1 MIYPENP
8 ITVGQ
13 TLQRSIDRIMQQPKT
28 ADNIYDDSAFRQF
41 LLTAGANEEQ
51 SLVNQLLIYEQAPET
66 DVYITEAQLRE
77 KQWQAKPGSKSFWLL
92 NVQTEHDDSYLK
104 LERAWARNDVLGLG
118 AVVQRK
124 WRLHPHFELQEVEML
139 RKSYGSITAET
150 LPLALKQSAETEVR
164 NGMRAE
170 EWYDQFRECT
180 GRVSVEE
187 MRSRIMPTD
196 DIPFESDAKIEA
208 ETAWLEK
215 ILVNA
220 VWLELL
226 SRCEIRF
233 NSYVPAG
240 TLQLQPY
247 CTNEDVLFFLLT
259 KIHRM
264 TDSVFSVFYGKILPK
279 YDDLLSFEQK
289 FHIAEPQHEALPM
302 MTMED
307 ETTCPAMIL
316 PDSENEIGGYA
327 LQRIEYLEDYE
338 PETYLSY
345 LSGDMLLSHAMETAE
360 RAVERRCDIVQK
372 ATDDIADYAEWEKA
386 VETVSDDAH
395 RTVYREIITS

>member
-1 MIYPENP
+1 MQTPNE

-118 AVVQRK
+118 AVVERK
-124 WRLHPHFELQEVEML
+124 WRLHPHFEIQEVEAL
-139 RKSYGSITAET
+139 QNSYHRITAET
-150 LPLALKQSAETEVR
+150 LPLALKQAAETEVG

-289 FHIAEPQHEALPM
+289 FHIAEPHHEALPM
-302 MTMED
+302 MTMEN

-345 LSGDMLLSHAMETAE
+345 LSGDMLISHAMNIAE
-360 RAVERRCDIVQK
+360 RAMERSCDIVQK
-372 ATDDIADYAEWEKA
+372 ATDGIFEEKELEKA
-386 VETVSDDAH
+386 IDAVSDDAY
-395 RTVYREIITS
+395 RTVYQEIITS

>member
-1 MIYPENP
+1 MQTPNE

-66 DVYITEAQLRE
+66 DVYITEAQLCE

-118 AVVQRK
+118 AVVERK
-124 WRLHPHFELQEVEML
+124 WRLHPHFEIQEVEAL
-139 RKSYGSITAET
+139 QNSYHRITAET
-150 LPLALKQSAETEVR
+150 LPLALKQAAETEVG

-180 GRVSVEE
+180 GRVSVEN

-196 DIPFESDAKIEA
+196 DIPFESDAAIEA
-208 ETAWLEK
+208 ETAWLENTL
-215 ILVNA
+215 INA

-233 NSYVPAG
+233 GSYIPAG

-247 CTNEDVLFFLLT
+247 CTNEDALFFLLT
-259 KIHRM
+259 RIHLIA
-264 TDSVFSVFYGKILPK
+264 DSIFGVFYGKILPK

-307 ETTCPAMIL
+307 KTTCPAMIL

-345 LSGDMLLSHAMETAE
+345 LSGDMLISHAMETAE

>member
-13 TLQRSIDRIMQQPKT
+13 ILQRSIDRIMQQPKT
-28 ADNIYDDSAFRQF
+28 TDNIYDDSAFRQF

-77 KQWQAKPGSKSFWLL
+77 KQWQAKSGSKSFWLL

-118 AVVQRK
+118 AVVERK

-150 LPLALKQSAETEVR
+150 LPLALKQAAETEVR

-196 DIPFESDAKIEA
+196 DIPFESDTKIEA

-240 TLQLQPY
+240 T
-247 CTNEDVLFFLLT
+247 
-259 KIHRM
+259 
-264 TDSVFSVFYGKILPK
+264 
-279 YDDLLSFEQK
+279 
-289 FHIAEPQHEALPM
+289 
-302 MTMED
+302 
-307 ETTCPAMIL
+307 
-316 PDSENEIGGYA
+316 
-327 LQRIEYLEDYE
+327 
-338 PETYLSY
+338 
-345 LSGDMLLSHAMETAE
+345 
-360 RAVERRCDIVQK
+360 
-372 ATDDIADYAEWEKA
+372 
-386 VETVSDDAH
+386 
-395 RTVYREIITS
+395 

>member
-1 MIYPENP
+1 MQTPNE

-118 AVVQRK
+118 AVVERK
-124 WRLHPHFELQEVEML
+124 WRLHPHFEIQEVEAL
-139 RKSYGSITAET
+139 QNSYHRITAET
-150 LPLALKQSAETEVR
+150 LPLALKQAAESEVQDR
-164 NGMRAE
+164 MRYE
-170 EWYDQFRECT
+170 EWYELFRENT
-180 GRVSVEE
+180 GRVSVKN

-196 DIPFESDAKIEA
+196 DIPFESDAAIEA
-208 ETAWLEK
+208 ETAWLENTL
-215 ILVNA
+215 INA

-233 NSYVPAG
+233 GSYIPAG

-247 CTNEDVLFFLLT
+247 CINEDALFFLLT
-259 KIHRM
+259 RIHLIA
-264 TDSVFSVFYGKILPK
+264 DSIFGVFYGKILPK

-316 PDSENEIGGYA
+316 LDSENEIGGYA

-345 LSGDMLLSHAMETAE
+345 LSGDMLISHAMNIAE
-360 RAVERRCDIVQK
+360 RAMERSCDIVQK
-372 ATDDIADYAEWEKA
+372 ATDGIADYAEWEKA

>member
-1 MIYPENP
+1 MQDNP

-13 TLQRSIDRIMQQPKT
+13 TLQRAIDRIMQQPKT

-92 NVQTEHDDSYLK
+92 NVQMEHDDSYLK

-118 AVVQRK
+118 AVVERK
-124 WRLHPHFELQEVEML
+124 WRLHPHFEIQEVEAL
-139 RKSYGSITAET
+139 QSSYHRITAET
-150 LPLALKQSAETEVR
+150 LPIALKQVAESEVQDR
-164 NGMRAE
+164 MRYE
-170 EWYDQFRECT
+170 EWYELFRECT

-196 DIPFESDAKIEA
+196 DIPFESDTKIEA

-247 CTNEDVLFFLLT
+247 CINEDALFFLLT
-259 KIHRM
+259 RIHLIA
-264 TDSVFSVFYGKILPK
+264 DSIFGVFYGKILPK

-289 FHIAEPQHEALPM
+289 FHIAEPQHGALPM

-345 LSGDMLLSHAMETAE
+345 LSGDMLISHAMNIAE
-360 RAVERRCDIVQK
+360 RAMERSCDIVQK
-372 ATDDIADYAEWEKA
+372 ATDGIFEEKELEKA
-386 VETVSDDAH
+386 IDAVSDDAY

>member
-13 TLQRSIDRIMQQPKT
+13 ILQRSIDRIMQQPKT
-28 ADNIYDDSAFRQF
+28 TDNIYDDSAFRQF

-66 DVYITEAQLRE
+66 DVYITEAQLCE

-118 AVVQRK
+118 AVVERK
-124 WRLHPHFELQEVEML
+124 WRLHPHFEIQEVEAL
-139 RKSYGSITAET
+139 QNSYHRITAET
-150 LPLALKQSAETEVR
+150 LPLALKQAAETEVG

-307 ETTCPAMIL
+307 KTTCPAMIL

-345 LSGDMLLSHAMETAE
+345 LSGDMLISHAMETAE

>member
-1 MIYPENP
+1 MQTPNE

-13 TLQRSIDRIMQQPKT
+13 TLQHSIDRIMQQPKT

-66 DVYITEAQLRE
+66 GVYIAEAQLHG
-77 KQWQAKPGSKSFWLL
+77 KKWQAKPESKAFWLL
-92 NVQTEHDDSYLK
+92 TVQTRHDDSYMK

-118 AVVQRK
+118 AVVERK
-124 WRLHPHFELQEVEML
+124 WRLHPHFEIQEVETL
-139 RKSYGSITAET
+139 RRSYSSITAET
-150 LPLALKQSAETEVR
+150 MPIALKQAAESEVQ
-164 NGMRAE
+164 NGIRAE

-180 GRVSVEE
+180 GRVSVEN
-187 MRSRIMPTD
+187 MRSRMMPTD
-196 DIPFESDAKIEA
+196 DIPFESDAAIEV

-240 TLQLQPY
+240 TLQLLPY

-264 TDSVFSVFYGKILPK
+264 ADSIFSVFYGKILPK

-302 MTMED
+302 MTMKD
-307 ETTCPAMIL
+307 ETICPAMIL
-316 PDSENEIGGYA
+316 PDSKNEIGGYA

-345 LSGDMLLSHAMETAE
+345 LSGDMLISHAMETAE

-372 ATDDIADYAEWEKA
+372 ATDGISDYEEWEKA
-386 VETVSDDAH
+386 VESVSDDAH

>member
-1 MIYPENP
+1 MQDNP

-13 TLQRSIDRIMQQPKT
+13 TLQRAIDRIMQQPKT

-92 NVQTEHDDSYLK
+92 NVQMEHDDSYLK

-118 AVVQRK
+118 AVVERK
-124 WRLHPHFELQEVEML
+124 WRLHPHFEIQEVEA
-139 RKSYGSITAET
+139 RQSSYHRITAET
-150 LPLALKQSAETEVR
+150 LPIALKQVAESEVQDR
-164 NGMRAE
+164 MRYE
-170 EWYDQFRECT
+170 EWYELFRECT

-196 DIPFESDAKIEA
+196 DIPFESDTKIEA

-247 CTNEDVLFFLLT
+247 CINEDALFFLLT
-259 KIHRM
+259 RIHLIA
-264 TDSVFSVFYGKILPK
+264 DSIFGVFYGKILPK

-289 FHIAEPQHEALPM
+289 FHIAEPQHGALPM

-345 LSGDMLLSHAMETAE
+345 LSGDMLISHAMNIAE
-360 RAVERRCDIVQK
+360 RAMERSCDIVQK
-372 ATDDIADYAEWEKA
+372 ATDGIFEEKELEKA
-386 VETVSDDAH
+386 IDAVSDDAY
-395 RTVYREIITS
+395 RTVYQEIITS

>member
-1 MIYPENP
+1 MQTPNE

-28 ADNIYDDSAFRQF
+28 TDNIYDDSAFRQF

-118 AVVQRK
+118 AVVERK
-124 WRLHPHFELQEVEML
+124 WRLHPHFEIQEVEAL
-139 RKSYGSITAET
+139 QNSYHRITAET
-150 LPLALKQSAETEVR
+150 LPLALKQAAETEVG

-264 TDSVFSVFYGKILPK
+264 TDSIFGVFYGKILPK

-302 MTMED
+302 LTMED

-345 LSGDMLLSHAMETAE
+345 LSGDMLISHAMNIAE
-360 RAVERRCDIVQK
+360 RAMERSCDIVQK
-372 ATDDIADYAEWEKA
+372 ATDGIFEEKELEKA
-386 VETVSDDAH
+386 IDAVSDDAY
-395 RTVYREIITS
+395 RTVYQEIITS

>member
-1 MIYPENP
+1 MQTPNE

-13 TLQRSIDRIMQQPKT
+13 TLQRSIDRIMKQPKT

>member
-28 ADNIYDDSAFRQF
+28 TDNIYDDSAFRQF

-77 KQWQAKPGSKSFWLL
+77 KQWQAKSGSKSFWLL

-104 LERAWARNDVLGLG
+104 LKRAWARNDVLGLG

-150 LPLALKQSAETEVR
+150 LPLALKQAAETEVR

-264 TDSVFSVFYGKILPK
+264 TDRVFSVFYGKILPK

-307 ETTCPAMIL
+307 KTTCPAMIL

-345 LSGDMLLSHAMETAE
+345 LSGDMLISHAMNIAE
-360 RAVERRCDIVQK
+360 RAMERSCDIVQK
-372 ATDDIADYAEWEKA
+372 ATDGIFEEKELEKA
-386 VETVSDDAH
+386 IDAVSDDAY
-395 RTVYREIITS
+395 RTVYQEIITS

>member
-13 TLQRSIDRIMQQPKT
+13 TLQRVIDRIMQQPKT

-77 KQWQAKPGSKSFWLL
+77 KQWQAKSGSKSFWLL

-118 AVVQRK
+118 AVVERK

-150 LPLALKQSAETEVR
+150 LPLALKQAAETEVR

-307 ETTCPAMIL
+307 KTTCPAMIL

-345 LSGDMLLSHAMETAE
+345 LSGDMLISHAMETAE

>member
-13 TLQRSIDRIMQQPKT
+13 ILQRSIDRIMQQPKT
-28 ADNIYDDSAFRQF
+28 TDNIYDDSAFRQF

-66 DVYITEAQLRE
+66 AVYITEEELHQE
-77 KQWQAKPGSKSFWLL
+77 NWQAKPGSKSFWLL

-118 AVVQRK
+118 AVVERK
-124 WRLHPHFELQEVEML
+124 WRLHPHFEIQEVEAL
-139 RKSYGSITAET
+139 QSSYHRITAET
-150 LPLALKQSAETEVR
+150 LPIALKQAAESEAQDR
-164 NGMRAE
+164 MRYE
-170 EWYDQFRECT
+170 EWYELFRENT
-180 GRVSVEE
+180 GRVSVEN

-196 DIPFESDAKIEA
+196 DIPFESDAAIEA
-208 ETAWLEK
+208 ETAWLENTL
-215 ILVNA
+215 INA

-233 NSYVPAG
+233 NSYIPAG

-247 CTNEDVLFFLLT
+247 CTNEDALFFLLT
-259 KIHRM
+259 RIHLIA
-264 TDSVFSVFYGKILPK
+264 DSIFGVFYGKILPK

-302 MTMED
+302 MNMED

-345 LSGDMLLSHAMETAE
+345 LSGDMLISHAMNIAE
-360 RAVERRCDIVQK
+360 RAMERSCDIVQK
-372 ATDDIADYAEWEKA
+372 ATDGIFEEKELEKA
-386 VETVSDDAH
+386 IDAVSDDAY
-395 RTVYREIITS
+395 RTVYQEIITS

>member
-1 MIYPENP
+1 MQTPNE

-118 AVVQRK
+118 AVVERK
-124 WRLHPHFELQEVEML
+124 WRLHPHFEIQEVEAL
-139 RKSYGSITAET
+139 QNSYHRITAET
-150 LPLALKQSAETEVR
+150 LPLALKQAAETEVG

-233 NSYVPAG
+233 GSYIPAG

-247 CTNEDVLFFLLT
+247 CTNEDALFFLLT
-259 KIHRM
+259 RIHLIA
-264 TDSVFSVFYGKILPK
+264 DSIFGVFYGKILPK

-302 MTMED
+302 MTMEN

-345 LSGDMLLSHAMETAE
+345 LSGDMLISHAMETAE

>member
-1 MIYPENP
+1 
-8 ITVGQ
+8 
-13 TLQRSIDRIMQQPKT
+13 
-28 ADNIYDDSAFRQF
+28 
-41 LLTAGANEEQ
+41 
-51 SLVNQLLIYEQAPET
+51 
-66 DVYITEAQLRE
+66 
-77 KQWQAKPGSKSFWLL
+77 
-92 NVQTEHDDSYLK
+92 
-104 LERAWARNDVLGLG
+104 
-118 AVVQRK
+118 
-124 WRLHPHFELQEVEML
+124 
-139 RKSYGSITAET
+139 
-150 LPLALKQSAETEVR
+150 
-164 NGMRAE
+164 
-170 EWYDQFRECT
+170 
-180 GRVSVEE
+180 
-187 MRSRIMPTD
+187 
-196 DIPFESDAKIEA
+196 
-208 ETAWLEK
+208 
-215 ILVNA
+215 
-220 VWLELL
+220 
-226 SRCEIRF
+226 
-233 NSYVPAG
+233 
-240 TLQLQPY
+240 
-247 CTNEDVLFFLLT
+247 
-259 KIHRM
+259 M

-345 LSGDMLLSHAMETAE
+345 LSRDMLISHAMGTAE

>member
-28 ADNIYDDSAFRQF
+28 TDNIYDDSAFRQF

-77 KQWQAKPGSKSFWLL
+77 KQWQAKSGSKSFWLL

-104 LERAWARNDVLGLG
+104 LKRAWARNDVLGLG

-150 LPLALKQSAETEVR
+150 LPLALKQAAETEVR

-307 ETTCPAMIL
+307 KTTCPAMIL

-345 LSGDMLLSHAMETAE
+345 LSGDMLISHAMETAE

>member
-13 TLQRSIDRIMQQPKT
+13 ILQRSIDRIMQQPKT
-28 ADNIYDDSAFRQF
+28 TDNIYDDSAFRQF

-66 DVYITEAQLRE
+66 AVYITEEELHQE
-77 KQWQAKPGSKSFWLL
+77 NWQVKPESKAFWLL
-92 NVQTEHDDSYLK
+92 TVQTRHDDSYMK

-150 LPLALKQSAETEVR
+150 LPLALKQAAETEVR
-164 NGMRAE
+164 NGMQAE

-247 CTNEDVLFFLLT
+247 CTNEDALFFLLT
-259 KIHRM
+259 RIHLIA
-264 TDSVFSVFYGKILPK
+264 DSIFGVFYGKILPK

-307 ETTCPAMIL
+307 KTTCPAMIL

-345 LSGDMLLSHAMETAE
+345 LSGDMLISHAMNIAE
-360 RAVERRCDIVQK
+360 RAMERSCDIVQK
-372 ATDDIADYAEWEKA
+372 ATDGIFEEKELEKA
-386 VETVSDDAH
+386 IDAVSDDAY
-395 RTVYREIITS
+395 RTVYQEIITS

>member
-1 MIYPENP
+1 MQTPNE

-13 TLQRSIDRIMQQPKT
+13 ILQRSIDRIMQQPKT

-118 AVVQRK
+118 AVVERK
-124 WRLHPHFELQEVEML
+124 WRLHPHFEIQEVKTL
-139 RKSYGSITAET
+139 RRSYSSITAET
-150 LPLALKQSAETEVR
+150 MPIALKQAAESEVQ

-180 GRVSVEE
+180 GRVSVED

-196 DIPFESDAKIEA
+196 DIPFESDVAIEA
-208 ETAWLEK
+208 ETAWLK
-215 ILVNA
+215 NILINA

-233 NSYVPAG
+233 NSYIPAG

-247 CTNEDVLFFLLT
+247 CTNEDVLFFLLI

-264 TDSVFSVFYGKILPK
+264 ADSIFGVFYEKLFPK

-289 FHIAEPQHEALPM
+289 FHIVEPQRETLPM

-307 ETTCPAMIL
+307 KTTCPAMIL

-345 LSGDMLLSHAMETAE
+345 LSGDMLISHAMDIAE
-360 RAVERRCDIVQK
+360 RAMERSCDIVQK
-372 ATDDIADYAEWEKA
+372 ATDGIFEEKELEKA
-386 VETVSDDAH
+386 IDAVSDDAY

>member
-1 MIYPENP
+1 MQTPNE

-66 DVYITEAQLRE
+66 AVYITEEELHQE
-77 KQWQAKPGSKSFWLL
+77 NWQAKPGSKSFWLL

-118 AVVQRK
+118 AVVERK
-124 WRLHPHFELQEVEML
+124 WRLHPHFEIQEVEAL
-139 RKSYGSITAET
+139 QSSYHRITAET
-150 LPLALKQSAETEVR
+150 LPIALKQAAESEAQDR
-164 NGMRAE
+164 MRYE
-170 EWYDQFRECT
+170 EWYELFRENT
-180 GRVSVEE
+180 GRVSVEN

-196 DIPFESDAKIEA
+196 DIPFESDAAIEA
-208 ETAWLEK
+208 ETAWLENTL
-215 ILVNA
+215 INA

-233 NSYVPAG
+233 NSYIPAG

-247 CTNEDVLFFLLT
+247 CTNEDALFFLLT
-259 KIHRM
+259 RLHLIA
-264 TDSVFSVFYGKILPK
+264 DSIFGVFYGKILPK

-302 MTMED
+302 MNMED

-345 LSGDMLLSHAMETAE
+345 LSGDMLISHAMNIAE
-360 RAVERRCDIVQK
+360 RAMERSCDIVQK
-372 ATDDIADYAEWEKA
+372 ATDGIFEEKELEKA
-386 VETVSDDAH
+386 IDAVSDDAY
-395 RTVYREIITS
+395 RTVYQEIITS

>member
-1 MIYPENP
+1 MQDNP

-13 TLQRSIDRIMQQPKT
+13 TLQRAIDRIMQQPKT

-92 NVQTEHDDSYLK
+92 NVQMEHDDSYLK

-118 AVVQRK
+118 AVVERK
-124 WRLHPHFELQEVEML
+124 WRLHPHFEIQEVEAL
-139 RKSYGSITAET
+139 QSSYHRITAET
-150 LPLALKQSAETEVR
+150 LPIALKQVAESEVQDR
-164 NGMRAE
+164 MRYE
-170 EWYDQFRECT
+170 EWYELFRECT

-196 DIPFESDAKIEA
+196 DIPFESDTKIEA

-247 CTNEDVLFFLLT
+247 CINEDALFFLLT
-259 KIHRM
+259 RIHLIA
-264 TDSVFSVFYGKILPK
+264 DSIFGVFYGKILPK
-279 YDDLLSFEQK
+279 YDDLLRFEQK
-289 FHIAEPQHEALPM
+289 FHIAEPQHGALPM

-345 LSGDMLLSHAMETAE
+345 LSGDMLISHAMNIAE
-360 RAVERRCDIVQK
+360 RAMERSCDIVQK
-372 ATDDIADYAEWEKA
+372 ATDGIFEEKELEKA
-386 VETVSDDAH
+386 IDAVSDDAY
-395 RTVYREIITS
+395 RTVYQEIITS

>member
-28 ADNIYDDSAFRQF
+28 TDNIYDDSAFRQF

-77 KQWQAKPGSKSFWLL
+77 KQWQAKSGSKSFWLL

-118 AVVQRK
+118 AVVERK

-150 LPLALKQSAETEVR
+150 LPLALKQAAETEVR

-307 ETTCPAMIL
+307 KTTCPAMIL

-345 LSGDMLLSHAMETAE
+345 LSGDMLISHAMETAE

>member
-28 ADNIYDDSAFRQF
+28 TDNIYDDSAFRQF

-66 DVYITEAQLRE
+66 AVYITEEELHQ
-77 KQWQAKPGSKSFWLL
+77 KNWQAKPESKAFWLL
-92 NVQTEHDDSYLK
+92 TVQTRHDDSYMK

-307 ETTCPAMIL
+307 KTTCPAMIL

-345 LSGDMLLSHAMETAE
+345 LSGDMLISHAMDIAE
-360 RAVERRCDIVQK
+360 RAMERSCDIVQK
-372 ATDDIADYAEWEKA
+372 ATDGIFEEKELEKA
-386 VETVSDDAH
+386 IDAVSDDAY
-395 RTVYREIITS
+395 RTVYQEIITS

>member
-28 ADNIYDDSAFRQF
+28 TDNIYDDSAFRQF

-77 KQWQAKPGSKSFWLL
+77 KQWQAKSGSKSFWLL

-118 AVVQRK
+118 AVVERK

-150 LPLALKQSAETEVR
+150 LPLALKQAAETEVR

-307 ETTCPAMIL
+307 KTTCPAMIL

>member
-1 MIYPENP
+1 MQTPNE

-118 AVVQRK
+118 AVVERK
-124 WRLHPHFELQEVEML
+124 WRLHPHFEIQEVEAL
-139 RKSYGSITAET
+139 QSSYHRITAET
-150 LPLALKQSAETEVR
+150 LPLALKQAAESEVQDR
-164 NGMRAE
+164 MRAE

-196 DIPFESDAKIEA
+196 DIPFESDAAIEA

-233 NSYVPAG
+233 GSYIPAG

-247 CTNEDVLFFLLT
+247 CTNEDALFFLLT
-259 KIHRM
+259 RIHLIA
-264 TDSVFSVFYGKILPK
+264 DSIFGVFYGKILPK

-316 PDSENEIGGYA
+316 PDGENEIGGYA

-345 LSGDMLLSHAMETAE
+345 LSGDMLLSHAMDIAE
-360 RAVERRCDIVQK
+360 RAMERSCDIVQK
-372 ATDDIADYAEWEKA
+372 ATDGIFEEKELEKA
-386 VETVSDDAH
+386 IDAVSDDAY
-395 RTVYREIITS
+395 RTVYQEIITS

>member
-28 ADNIYDDSAFRQF
+28 TDNIYDDSAFRQF

-104 LERAWARNDVLGLG
+104 LERAWAINDVLGLG
-118 AVVQRK
+118 AVVERK

-150 LPLALKQSAETEVR
+150 LPLALKQAAETEVR

-187 MRSRIMPTD
+187 MHSRIMPTD

-307 ETTCPAMIL
+307 KTICPAMIL

-345 LSGDMLLSHAMETAE
+345 LSGDMLISHAMETAE

>member
-1 MIYPENP
+1 MQTPNE

-66 DVYITEAQLRE
+66 AVYITEEELHQE
-77 KQWQAKPGSKSFWLL
+77 NWQAKPGSKSFWLL

-118 AVVQRK
+118 AVVERK
-124 WRLHPHFELQEVEML
+124 WRLHPHFEIQEVEAL
-139 RKSYGSITAET
+139 QSSYHRITAET
-150 LPLALKQSAETEVR
+150 LPIALKQAAESEVQDR
-164 NGMRAE
+164 MRYE
-170 EWYDQFRECT
+170 EWYELFRENT
-180 GRVSVEE
+180 GRVSVEN

-196 DIPFESDAKIEA
+196 DIPFESDAAIEA
-208 ETAWLEK
+208 ETAWLENTL
-215 ILVNA
+215 INA

-233 NSYVPAG
+233 NSYIPAG

-247 CTNEDVLFFLLT
+247 CINEDALFFLLT
-259 KIHRM
+259 RIHLIA
-264 TDSVFSVFYGKILPK
+264 DSIFGVFYGKILPK

-289 FHIAEPQHEALPM
+289 FHIAEPHHEALPM

-307 ETTCPAMIL
+307 KTTCPAMIL

-345 LSGDMLLSHAMETAE
+345 LSGDMLISHAMETAE

-372 ATDDIADYAEWEKA
+372 ATDDIFEEKELEKA
-386 VETVSDDAH
+386 IDAVSDDAY

>member
-1 MIYPENP
+1 MICPENP

-28 ADNIYDDSAFRQF
+28 TDNIYDDSAFRQF

-77 KQWQAKPGSKSFWLL
+77 KQWQAKSGSKSFWLL

-104 LERAWARNDVLGLG
+104 LKRAWARNDVLGLG

-150 LPLALKQSAETEVR
+150 LPLALKQAAETEVR

-345 LSGDMLLSHAMETAE
+345 LSGDMLISHAMDIAE
-360 RAVERRCDIVQK
+360 RAMERSCDIVQK
-372 ATDDIADYAEWEKA
+372 ATDGIFEEKELEKA
-386 VETVSDDAH
+386 IDAVSDDAY
-395 RTVYREIITS
+395 RTVYQEIITS

>member
-13 TLQRSIDRIMQQPKT
+13 TLQHSIDRIMQQPKT

-51 SLVNQLLIYEQAPET
+51 SLVNQPLIYEQAPET

-77 KQWQAKPGSKSFWLL
+77 KKWQAKPGSKSFWLL
-92 NVQTEHDDSYLK
+92 NVQTENDNSYLK

-118 AVVQRK
+118 TVAERK
-124 WRLHPHFELQEVEML
+124 WRLHPHFELQEAETL
-139 RKSYGSITAET
+139 RRSYGSITAET
-150 LPLALKQSAETEVR
+150 MPIALKQAAESEVR
-164 NGMRAE
+164 NGMRYE

-180 GRVSVEE
+180 GRVSVEN
-187 MRSRIMPTD
+187 MRSRMMPTD
-196 DIPFESDAKIEA
+196 DIPFESDAAIEV

-240 TLQLQPY
+240 TLQLLPY

-264 TDSVFSVFYGKILPK
+264 ADSIFSVFYGKILPK

-302 MTMED
+302 MNMED

-345 LSGDMLLSHAMETAE
+345 LSGDMLISHAMETAE

-372 ATDDIADYAEWEKA
+372 ATDGISDYEEWEKA
-386 VETVSDDAH
+386 VESVSDDAH

>member
-77 KQWQAKPGSKSFWLL
+77 KKWQAKPGSKSFWLL
-92 NVQTEHDDSYLK
+92 NVQTENDNSYLK

-118 AVVQRK
+118 TVAERK
-124 WRLHPHFELQEVEML
+124 WRLHPHFELQEAETL
-139 RKSYGSITAET
+139 RRSYGSITAET
-150 LPLALKQSAETEVR
+150 MPIALKQAAESEVR
-164 NGMRAE
+164 NGMRYE

-180 GRVSVEE
+180 GRVSVEN
-187 MRSRIMPTD
+187 MRSRMMPTD
-196 DIPFESDAKIEA
+196 DIPFESDAAIEV

-240 TLQLQPY
+240 TLQLLPY

-264 TDSVFSVFYGKILPK
+264 ADSIFSVFYGKILPK

-302 MTMED
+302 MTMKD
-307 ETTCPAMIL
+307 ETICPAMIL
-316 PDSENEIGGYA
+316 PDSKNEIGGYA

-345 LSGDMLLSHAMETAE
+345 LSGDMLISHAMETAE

-372 ATDDIADYAEWEKA
+372 ATDGISDYEEWEKA
-386 VETVSDDAH
+386 VESVSDDAH

>member
-1 MIYPENP
+1 MQDNP

-13 TLQRSIDRIMQQPKT
+13 TLQRAIDRIMQQPKT

-92 NVQTEHDDSYLK
+92 NVQMEHDDSYLK

-118 AVVQRK
+118 AVVERK
-124 WRLHPHFELQEVEML
+124 WRLHPHFEIQEVEAL
-139 RKSYGSITAET
+139 QSSYHRITAET
-150 LPLALKQSAETEVR
+150 LPIALKQAAESEAQDR
-164 NGMRAE
+164 MRYE
-170 EWYDQFRECT
+170 EWYELFRENT
-180 GRVSVEE
+180 GRVSVEN

-196 DIPFESDAKIEA
+196 DIPFESDAAIEA
-208 ETAWLEK
+208 ETAWLENTL
-215 ILVNA
+215 INA

-307 ETTCPAMIL
+307 KTTCPAMIL

>member
-1 MIYPENP
+1 MQTPNE

-118 AVVQRK
+118 AVVERK
-124 WRLHPHFELQEVEML
+124 WRLHPHFEIQEVEAL
-139 RKSYGSITAET
+139 QNSYHRITAET
-150 LPLALKQSAETEVR
+150 LPIALKQAAESEVQDR
-164 NGMRAE
+164 MRYE
-170 EWYDQFRECT
+170 EWYELFRENT
-180 GRVSVEE
+180 GRVSVEN

-196 DIPFESDAKIEA
+196 DIPFESDAAIEA
-208 ETAWLEK
+208 ETAWLENTL
-215 ILVNA
+215 INA

-233 NSYVPAG
+233 NSYIPAG

-247 CTNEDVLFFLLT
+247 CTNEDALFFLLT
-259 KIHRM
+259 RIHLIA
-264 TDSVFSVFYGKILPK
+264 DSIFGVFYGKILPK

-302 MTMED
+302 MNMED
-307 ETTCPAMIL
+307 ETTCPAIIL

-345 LSGDMLLSHAMETAE
+345 LSGDMLISHAMNIAE
-360 RAVERRCDIVQK
+360 RAMERSCDIVQK
-372 ATDDIADYAEWEKA
+372 ATDGIFEEKELEKA
-386 VETVSDDAH
+386 IDAVSDDAY
-395 RTVYREIITS
+395 RTVYQEIITS

>member
-1 MIYPENP
+1 MQDNP

-13 TLQRSIDRIMQQPKT
+13 TLQRAIDRIMQQPKT

-92 NVQTEHDDSYLK
+92 NVQMEHDDSYLK

-118 AVVQRK
+118 AVVERK
-124 WRLHPHFELQEVEML
+124 WRLHPHFEIQEVEAL
-139 RKSYGSITAET
+139 QSSYHRITAET
-150 LPLALKQSAETEVR
+150 LPIALKQVAESEVQDR
-164 NGMRAE
+164 MRYE
-170 EWYDQFRECT
+170 EWYELFRECT

-196 DIPFESDAKIEA
+196 DIPFESDTKIEA

-247 CTNEDVLFFLLT
+247 CINEDALFFLLT
-259 KIHRM
+259 RIHLIA
-264 TDSVFSVFYGKILPK
+264 DSIFGVFYGKILPK

-289 FHIAEPQHEALPM
+289 FHIAEPQHGALPM

-345 LSGDMLLSHAMETAE
+345 LSGDMLISHAMNIAE
-360 RAVERRCDIVQK
+360 RAMERSCDIVQK
-372 ATDDIADYAEWEKA
+372 ATDGIFEEKELEKA
-386 VETVSDDAH
+386 IDAVSDDAY
-395 RTVYREIITS
+395 RTVYQEIITS

>member
-1 MIYPENP
+1 M
-8 ITVGQ
+8 
-13 TLQRSIDRIMQQPKT
+13 
-28 ADNIYDDSAFRQF
+28 
-41 LLTAGANEEQ
+41 LTAGANEEQ

-104 LERAWARNDVLGLG
+104 LERAWAINDVLGLG
-118 AVVQRK
+118 AVVERK
-124 WRLHPHFELQEVEML
+124 WRLHPHFEIQEVETL

-150 LPLALKQSAETEVR
+150 LPLALKQAAETEVR

-180 GRVSVEE
+180 GRVSVED

-196 DIPFESDAKIEA
+196 DIPFESDVAIEA
-208 ETAWLEK
+208 ETAWLK
-215 ILVNA
+215 NILINA

-233 NSYVPAG
+233 NSYIPAG

-247 CTNEDVLFFLLT
+247 CTNEDVLFFLLI

-264 TDSVFSVFYGKILPK
+264 ADSIFGVFYEKLFPK

-289 FHIAEPQHEALPM
+289 FHIVEPQRETLPM

-307 ETTCPAMIL
+307 KTTCPAMIL

-345 LSGDMLLSHAMETAE
+345 LSGDMLISHAMDIAE
-360 RAVERRCDIVQK
+360 RAMERSCDIVQK
-372 ATDDIADYAEWEKA
+372 ATDGIFEEKELEKA
-386 VETVSDDAH
+386 IDAVSDDAY

>member
-1 MIYPENP
+1 
-8 ITVGQ
+8 
-13 TLQRSIDRIMQQPKT
+13 
-28 ADNIYDDSAFRQF
+28 
-41 LLTAGANEEQ
+41 
-51 SLVNQLLIYEQAPET
+51 
-66 DVYITEAQLRE
+66 
-77 KQWQAKPGSKSFWLL
+77 
-92 NVQTEHDDSYLK
+92 
-104 LERAWARNDVLGLG
+104 
-118 AVVQRK
+118 
-124 WRLHPHFELQEVEML
+124 ML

-150 LPLALKQSAETEVR
+150 LPLALKQAAETEVR

-196 DIPFESDAKIEA
+196 DIPFESDTKIEA

-289 FHIAEPQHEALPM
+289 FHIAEPKHEALPM

-307 ETTCPAMIL
+307 ATICPAMIL

-345 LSGDMLLSHAMETAE
+345 LSGDMLISHAMETAE
-360 RAVERRCDIVQK
+360 RAMERRCDIVQK

>member
-1 MIYPENP
+1 MQTPNE

-118 AVVQRK
+118 AVVERK
-124 WRLHPHFELQEVEML
+124 WRLHPHFEIQEVEAL
-139 RKSYGSITAET
+139 QSSYHRITAET
-150 LPLALKQSAETEVR
+150 LPIALKQVAESEVQDR
-164 NGMRAE
+164 MRYE
-170 EWYDQFRECT
+170 EWYELFRENT
-180 GRVSVEE
+180 GRVSVEN

-196 DIPFESDAKIEA
+196 DIPFESDAAIEA
-208 ETAWLEK
+208 ETAWLENTL
-215 ILVNA
+215 INA

-233 NSYVPAG
+233 NSYIPAG

-247 CTNEDVLFFLLT
+247 CTNEDALFFLLT
-259 KIHRM
+259 RIHLIA
-264 TDSVFSVFYGKILPK
+264 DSIFGVFYGKILPK

-302 MTMED
+302 MNMED

-345 LSGDMLLSHAMETAE
+345 LSGDMLLSHAMDIAE
-360 RAVERRCDIVQK
+360 RAMERSCDIVQK
-372 ATDDIADYAEWEKA
+372 ATDGIFEEKELEKA
-386 VETVSDDAH
+386 IDAVSDDAY
-395 RTVYREIITS
+395 RTVYQEIITS

>member
-1 MIYPENP
+1 MQTPNE

-13 TLQRSIDRIMQQPKT
+13 TLQRSIDRIMKQPKT

-118 AVVQRK
+118 AVVERK

-150 LPLALKQSAETEVR
+150 LPLALKQAAETEVR

-240 TLQLQPY
+240 TLQLQFY

-345 LSGDMLLSHAMETAE
+345 LSGDMLISHAMDIAE
-360 RAVERRCDIVQK
+360 RAMERSCDIVQK